1 MQKKKGDFMEEM
13 RLQKFMAICGV
24 ASRRESEKII
34 AEGRVAVNNEIV
46 TEPGT
51 KVQHPKDVVKVDN
64 VVIKP
69 EKNKHYILLNKPEGY
84 LSSVKDDRGREC
96 VVSLVE
102 GIDARLYPVG
112 RLDYDTT
119 GLLILTNDGDF
130 MQKVTHPSAEIWKT
144 YRAVVRGVPDESDV
158 KHFANGILLDDG
170 KTLPAVL
177 DVVGYKG
184 ENAIVE
190 VSIREGRNRQ
200 VRRMLDRVGH
210 SVKSL
215 HRISYGT
222 LRLEDLKP
230 GKWRRLTPDEVNKLL
245 EAANN
250 D

>member
-1 MQKKKGDFMEEM
+1 MEEI
-13 RLQKFMAICGV
+13 RLQKFMALCGV

-34 AEGRVAVNNEIV
+34 AAGRVYINGKCV
-46 TEPGT
+46 TEQGT
-51 KVQHPKDVVKVDN
+51 KIQYPKDTVTVDDI
-64 VVIKP
+64 VIKP
-69 EKNKHYILLNKPEGY
+69 EKTKHYIMLNKPEGV

-130 MQKVTHPSAEIWKT
+130 MNRVTHPSAEIWKT

-158 KHFANGILLDDG
+158 KHFAQGIILDDG

-200 VRRMLDRVGH
+200 IRRMLDRIGH
-210 SVKSL
+210 GVKSL
-215 HRISYGT
+215 HRVSYGT

-230 GKWRRLTPDEVNKLL
+230 GKWRRLSPEEVNELL
-245 EAANN
+245 NCTERE
-250 D
+250 

>member
-1 MQKKKGDFMEEM
+1 MNNMEEI
-13 RLQKFMAICGV
+13 RLQKFMALCGV

-34 AEGRVAVNNEIV
+34 AQGRVAVNGTIT

-51 KVQHPKDVVKVDN
+51 KIKYPKDSVTVDGN
-64 VVIKP
+64 TIKP
-69 EKNKHYILLNKPEGY
+69 EKMKHYIMLNKPEGV

-119 GLLILTNDGDF
+119 GLLLLTNDGDF

-158 KHFANGILLDDG
+158 KHFAQGIVLDDG

-200 VRRMLDRVGH
+200 IRRMLDRVGH

-215 HRISYGT
+215 QRISYGT

-230 GKWRRLTPDEVNKLL
+230 GKWRRLTPDEVQQLL
-245 EAANN
+245 DSAEK